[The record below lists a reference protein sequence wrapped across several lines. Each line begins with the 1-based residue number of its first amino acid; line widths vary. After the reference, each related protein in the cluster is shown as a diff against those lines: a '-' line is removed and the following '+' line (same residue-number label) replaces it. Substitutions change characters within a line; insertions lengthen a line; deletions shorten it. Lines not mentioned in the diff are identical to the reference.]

1 MSRARISTP
10 QVAEPA
16 KSRGL
21 DTNASRKAW
30 VTRISVESPGPPR
43 VSRKITGNMLK
54 VQMVES
60 RITVMLTARR
70 PGRVMCRNRCQ
81 ALAPSISA
89 AS

>member
-1 MSRARISTP
+1 MSRARIRTP
-10 QVAEPA
+10 HVADPA

-60 RITVMLTARR
+60 RITVMLTVRS
-70 PGRVMCRNRCQ
+70 PGRVMCRKRCQ
-81 ALAPSISA
+81 AVAPSISA